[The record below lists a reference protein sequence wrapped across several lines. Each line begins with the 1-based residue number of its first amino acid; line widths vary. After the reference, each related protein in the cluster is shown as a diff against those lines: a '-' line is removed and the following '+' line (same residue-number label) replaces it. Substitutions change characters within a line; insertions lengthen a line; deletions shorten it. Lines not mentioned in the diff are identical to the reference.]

1 MSEFGR
7 LWKRQNNPA
16 CTKKYVSLHNVE
28 VGHSTKEEKEGVTGC
43 WSAEFTGRKRLQTVL
58 LRQNQ
63 FL

>member
-1 MSEFGR
+1 MSEFGG

-16 CTKKYVSLHNVE
+16 CTANVSLHNVE
-28 VGHSTKEEKEGVTGC
+28 VGHSTKEEKEGVTGF
-43 WSAEFTGRKRLQTVL
+43 WNAEFTELKTHSVL